1 MKYTLYI
8 GLNDKD
14 TKKQEIST
22 IEAYKLVAR
31 EACGLVDG
39 ATIFEATGY
48 YRHED
53 GTIVIE
59 QSLRC
64 EVFTDDR
71 KAVLDLIDVLKRLL
85 NQEAIIMQSEQVY
98 SEAV

>member
-31 EACGLVDG
+31 EACRLVTTEKNKMTSTLD
-39 ATIFEATGY
+39 
-48 YRHED
+48 
-53 GTIVIE
+53 
-59 QSLRC
+59 C
-64 EVFTDDR
+64 DR
-71 KAVLDLIDVLKRLL
+71 AWL
-85 NQEAIIMQSEQVY
+85 NGHAFFY
-98 SEAV
+98 

>member
-31 EACGLVDG
+31 KEALSLL
-39 ATIFEATGY
+39 
-48 YRHED
+48 ED
-53 GTIVIE
+53 I
-59 QSLRC
+59 LK
-64 EVFTDDR
+64 VFR
-71 KAVLDLIDVLKRLL
+71 
-85 NQEAIIMQSEQVY
+85 
-98 SEAV
+98 

>member
-1 MKYTLYI
+1 MKFTLYI

-14 TKKQEIST
+14 TKHQEIST

-31 EACGLVDG
+31 EACKYTDG

-48 YRHED
+48 YKHDD
-53 GTIVIE
+53 GSLVIE

-64 EVFTDDR
+64 EIFSEC
-71 KAVLDLIDVLKRLL
+71 KARVLDLVNSLKALL
-85 NQEAIIMQSEQVY
+85 NQESIAMQTETVTSEFI
-98 SEAV
+98 